1 MAFQI
6 LTNLLMA
13 VVWAALQNSYTP
25 VDFFMGYLI
34 GLIILFILRRFLYF
48 DFYFRRVWAA
58 IKLAAIFSWELI
70 VANIDI
76 AKMVLNPKMEMKPG
90 IVKVPTTLKTEGELT
105 LLAMIISLTPGTLI
119 MDFSPDN
126 RFFYIHSVHMEDKED
141 VIAKIRD
148 VFEKAIMEV
157 TE

>member
-34 GLIILFILRRFLYF
+34 GLIILFTLRRFLYF

-76 AKMVLNPKMEMKPG
+76 AKMVLHPKMEMKPG